1 VKWDPWTFPEIKELT
16 AFTQDYGFS
25 ASFIAQM
32 GLLPGRTRDS
42 IGKMMGRHG
51 LGDPAI
57 KERARRASRF
67 YPWRREEFQ
76 RFLLGEGRLLPSIVA
91 ARRWALRRRP

>member
-1 VKWDPWTFPEIKELT
+1 
-16 AFTQDYGFS
+16 
-25 ASFIAQM
+25 
-32 GLLPGRTRDS
+32 
-42 IGKMMGRHG
+42 MMGRHG